1 MLTQMHLLNP
11 LNPKEFTM
19 SQIISIGGATQDVF
33 VRSDG
38 AEVIRVSNRHQEKAW
53 LGFDYGAKIAVD
65 ALRFTVGGGATN
77 TAVAFAHLGLE
88 AGCMVKVANDSAGEN
103 VAFVLDA
110 AGVNTDYLVK
120 SEQGQTGY
128 SVILTSYEGER
139 SILAYR
145 GVNTE
150 LCFEEL
156 NQEAIA
162 AASWIYVSSLSGEA
176 DKLLEP
182 LFAFASAH
190 NTRIAFNPGATQL
203 RSPTERIHAL
213 LKDVDLLFLNK
224 EEAAKLTGLS
234 LTKPLAE
241 HLRPTT
247 QTVRPAYMYDLTPLL
262 KSLKTHIHGTVVIT
276 DGSRGT
282 QAYDGQTLSIMPV
295 YPTQVSDVLGA
306 GDAFGAA
313 CTAAHIL
320 GCDLGEALCWGTA
333 NASGVVTD
341 PGAHYGLMTRGEI
354 ASKCQQNPTIRPIQ
368 IPINA
373 EHSAIQT

>member
-1 MLTQMHLLNP
+1 
-11 LNPKEFTM
+11 M
-19 SQIISIGGATQDVF
+19 SQVISIGGATQDVF

-38 AEVIRVSNRHQEKAW
+38 AEVIRVSDRHQEKAW

-88 AGCMVKVANDSAGEN
+88 AGCMVKVAHDSAGDN
-103 VAFVLDA
+103 VDFVLDA
-110 AGVNTDYLVK
+110 AGVKTQYLVK
-120 SEQGQTGY
+120 SEHGQTGY

-156 NQEAIA
+156 NQAAIA

-176 DKLLEP
+176 DQLLEP
-182 LFAFASAH
+182 LFAFARDH
-190 NTRIAFNPGATQL
+190 DTRIAFNPGATQL
-203 RSPTERIHAL
+203 RSPIERMQAL
-213 LKDVDLLFLNK
+213 LKDVDLLFINK
-224 EEAAKLTGLS
+224 EEAVTLTGLTPS
-234 LTKPLAE
+234 KPLAE
-241 HLRPTT
+241 HLRPPTESL
-247 QTVRPAYMYDLTPLL
+247 RPAYMYNLSPLL
-262 KSLKTHIHGTVVIT
+262 KALKAQVKGTVVIT

-282 QAYDGQTLSIMPV
+282 QAYDGQQLYIMPV

-306 GDAFGAA
+306 GDAFGSA

-354 ASKCQQNPTIRPIQ
+354 ASKCQQHPDIRPIQ
-368 IPINA
+368 MDIN
-373 EHSAIQT
+373 EEDSATQT